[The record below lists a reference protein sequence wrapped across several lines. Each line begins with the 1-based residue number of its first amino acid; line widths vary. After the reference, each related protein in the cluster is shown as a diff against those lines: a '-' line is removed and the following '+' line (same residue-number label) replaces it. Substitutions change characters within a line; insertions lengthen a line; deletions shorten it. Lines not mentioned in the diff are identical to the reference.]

1 MKTKIL
7 YSSGSFATTLAYQ
20 TFTTLIIFF
29 YVDTL
34 KLDPA
39 LVGLGWAF
47 YGIWNAV
54 NDPLAGYIGDRTRTR
69 WGRRIPYIV
78 FGAVPLAIFFAFLWN
93 PPFPAGSGWTLFG
106 YFLIIIF
113 CFDTLWTFVALNY
126 TALFP
131 EMFVTVEDR
140 AQVSAWRQV
149 FNVLGVFCAMGLSPV
164 IYSFWGWA
172 ALGWLY
178 GLLTAAVLFLTVMV
192 SRERPE
198 FSREE
203 PLNLFEGLRATVVN
217 RAFLVFIGALICIWL
232 AFQMIQAT
240 LPFFA
245 TYVLQIPKDEP
256 LKLSALLAL
265 PLIIVLPALP
275 LWRQAAVRWGAAT
288 ALGWAVALFALA
300 LIPLWFVRDFLGA
313 VIAIGF
319 LGVGL
324 GGLWLLPDLLIADI
338 IDEDELKTGVRREG
352 LYFGMNGLLIRL
364 AFTLQ
369 GLIMGAV
376 FRWSGYQPDQAQQ
389 TPEALW
395 GLRLLI
401 AGVPLIA
408 LGLGWLALRFYNL
421 KGERLA
427 LMKEQL
433 KKLHVQKAERL
444 AKL

>member
-7 YSSGSFATTLAYQ
+7 YSSGSFATTLVYQ

-29 YVDTL
+29 YVDIL
-34 KLDPA
+34 KLNPA

-69 WGRRIPYIV
+69 WGRRIPYIA
-78 FGAVPLAIFFAFLWN
+78 FGAVPLAIFFALLWS
-93 PPFPAGSGWTLFG
+93 PPAKSGWELFG

-131 EMFVTVEDR
+131 EMFVTVEER

-172 ALGWLY
+172 TLGWFY
-178 GLLTAAVLFLTVMV
+178 GLVTAVVLFLTVAV

-198 FSREE
+198 FSQEQ
-203 PLNLFEGLRATVVN
+203 PLNLAEALRTTLVN
-217 RAFLVFIGALICIWL
+217 RAFLAFIGTLICIWL

-240 LPFFA
+240 IPFFA

-256 LKLSALLAL
+256 VKLSALLAL
-265 PLIIVLPALP
+265 PLIIVLPTLP
-275 LWRQAAVRWGAAT
+275 LWRQTAVRWGAAT
-288 ALGWAVALFALA
+288 ALSWAIALFALA
-300 LIPLWFVRDFLGA
+300 LIPLWFVQDFLGA
-313 VIAIGF
+313 VIALGF

-352 LYFGMNGLLIRL
+352 LYFGMNGLLIRF

-369 GLIMGAV
+369 GLLMGAV

-389 TPEALW
+389 VPEALW
-395 GLRLLI
+395 GLRFLI
-401 AGVPLIA
+401 AGVPVIA
-408 LGLGWLALRFYNL
+408 LGVSWLALRFYTL

-433 KKLHVQKAERL
+433 ERLHTQKVERL
-444 AKL
+444 APKI

>member
-7 YSSGSFATTLAYQ
+7 YSSGSFATTLVYQ
-20 TFTTLIIFF
+20 TFTTLVIFF

-34 KLDPA
+34 KLDPG

-69 WGRRIPYIV
+69 WGRRIPYIAC
-78 FGAVPLAIFFAFLWN
+78 GAVPLAISFALLWS
-93 PPFPAGSGWTLFG
+93 PPVPAESGWALFG
-106 YFLIIIF
+106 YFLLIIF
-113 CFDTLWTFVALNY
+113 CFDTLWTLVALNY

-131 EMFVTVEDR
+131 EMFVTVADR
-140 AQVSAWRQV
+140 AHVSAWRQV

-178 GLLTAAVLFLTVMV
+178 GLLTAAVLFLTVAV
-192 SRERPE
+192 SQERPE
-198 FSREE
+198 FGREQ
-203 PLNLFEGLRATVVN
+203 PLKLSEALRATIVN
-217 RAFLVFIGALICIWL
+217 RAFGAFIGTLICIWL

-245 TYVLQIPKDEP
+245 AYVLQIPKDEP
-256 LKLSALLAL
+256 MKLSALLAL
-265 PLIIVLPALP
+265 PLIIVLPTLP
-275 LWRQAAVRWGAAT
+275 WWRHAAVRWGAAT
-288 ALGWAVALFALA
+288 ALAWAIVLFALA
-300 LIPLWFVRDFLGA
+300 LIPLWFVQDFLGA
-313 VIAIGF
+313 VIALGL

-338 IDEDELKTGVRREG
+338 IDEDELTTGVRREG
-352 LYFGMNGLLIRL
+352 LYFGMNGLLIRF

-369 GLIMGAV
+369 GLIMGAI
-376 FRWSGYQPDQAQQ
+376 FRWSGYQPDHAQQ

-401 AGVPLIA
+401 AGVPLVA
-408 LGLGWLALRFYNL
+408 LGVGWMILRWYDL
-421 KGERLA
+421 TGERLA

-433 KKLHVQKAERL
+433 ERLHAQKTERL